1 MLGSFRNG
9 SDAITEVESVNS
21 KLLSHIAVP
30 KFFKDK
36 TTSPLQ
42 PDVSHI
48 ATAAAADILHLVEHE
63 KFIPAFINLIA
74 DHLNSRRHHFFFIH
88 NGHRYTPQGGEIV
101 TRNAAP
107 TGAARYLL
115 SLARELN
122 RADKIVLHGLFNSRL
137 ILLLFLQPWLLHKCY
152 WIIWGGDLYT
162 YAINEGGSKWRLKE
176 WFRRPLIRRFGHL
189 VTYVPGDVELARQWY
204 GARGQYHECL
214 VYPSNTY
221 HHIELPDHHHEGL
234 QILVGNSAD
243 RSNEHIE
250 VLQKLQAHR
259 DTPLKVFVPLS
270 YGDNTY
276 AEAVIEQGQ
285 RLLGDRLVPLRDF
298 MPYDAYLRLLGG
310 IDIAIFNHRR
320 QQGMGNIIALLGMG
334 KTVYLRSD
342 TTSWKALTGM
352 GLRLGDT
359 LAPELHLLTPEAA
372 AANRAIISSR
382 FSESVLVDQ
391 LRVLMEN

>member
-42 PDVSHI
+42 PDVSHVS
-48 ATAAAADILHLVEHE
+48 TAAAADILHLVEHE

-152 WIIWGGDLYT
+152 W
-162 YAINEGGSKWRLKE
+162 
-176 WFRRPLIRRFGHL
+176 
-189 VTYVPGDVELARQWY
+189 PGDVELARQWY